1 MCVDVY
7 KALDKREALCP
18 NLCNGSLHL
27 NSVGTV
33 HLGKEVGF
41 YMNCK
46 NGMIAFGNVAHFAHI
61 VNLCR
66 VIILEIGRVV
76 DVSELI
82 GIGKSQLNLQFMMK
96 FYLFHFPKIFLS
108 VDNAVAE
115 RTSVRCSFSVAIF
128 AFFPDIYKYF
138 PLDLND
144 FFEYMD
150 AAL

>member
-1 MCVDVY
+1 
-7 KALDKREALCP
+7 
-18 NLCNGSLHL
+18 
-27 NSVGTV
+27 
-33 HLGKEVGF
+33 
-41 YMNCK
+41 MNCK

-108 VDNAVAE
+108 VDNAVGE
-115 RTSVRCSFSVAIF
+115 RTSVRCPFSVAIF

-144 FFEYMD
+144 FFEYMGTLYKTTVG
-150 AAL
+150 AFRSLCLWCMRSFENETVLCAFAFLIVC

>member
-1 MCVDVY
+1 
-7 KALDKREALCP
+7 
-18 NLCNGSLHL
+18 
-27 NSVGTV
+27 
-33 HLGKEVGF
+33 
-41 YMNCK
+41 MNCK

-96 FYLFHFPKIFLS
+96 FCLFHFPKIFLS
-108 VDNAVAE
+108 VDNAVGE
-115 RTSVRCSFSVAIF
+115 RTSVRCPFSVAIF

-144 FFEYMD
+144 FFEYIG